1 MQLGAIISSR
11 ADFLDVHSQ
20 YSNNNPQVIFS
31 LQVPIYVYA
40 GNIQKYTLKYVVM
53 WEMW

>member
-1 MQLGAIISSR
+1 MFIHNTVTTTRKS
-11 ADFLDVHSQ
+11 FLA
-20 YSNNNPQVIFS
+20 